1 MTTKKPTR
9 PSVKL
14 VAGHASTT
22 STAVAQFFG
31 KRHDNVL
38 QAIDTLIKNASPD
51 KSAWCLLNF
60 QEVIREVDSGKG
72 AKASYREYEITRD
85 GFAVL
90 GMGFTGKEAFAWKIK
105 YIEAF
110 NKLEERATQRA
121 VVVATRKIAAD
132 QAAARRKALPAP
144 GMGYHYPR
152 NMLDQPYFTL
162 PSSGKATIRMAM
174 LSDTEQFVSP
184 LMALLNQ
191 LRSEGHDVT
200 APFDE
205 AVAMR
210 SILANADKCIEEIRY
225 LTTKMQY
232 KLG

>member
-1 MTTKKPTR
+1 MTTTKPTR

-14 VAGHASTT
+14 VDGHATTT

-31 KRHDNVL
+31 KRHADVMR
-38 QAIDTLIKNASPD
+38 AIENLKAECP
-51 KSAWCLLNF
+51 AEYHERNF
-60 QEVIREVDSGKG
+60 APMVVEVDIGSGATRKDP
-72 AKASYREYEITRD
+72 AYQLTRD
-85 GFAVL
+85 GFVL
-90 GMGFTGKEAFAWKIK
+90 LAMGFTGKAALAWKIK

-152 NMLDQPYFTL
+152 NMLDQPYFTS
-162 PSSGKATIRMAM
+162 PDSGKATIRMAM
-174 LSDTEQFVSP
+174 LADTEQFVSP

>member
-1 MTTKKPTR
+1 MTTKKLTR

-14 VAGHASTT
+14 VDGHATTT
-22 STAVAQFFG
+22 STAVAEFFG
-31 KRHDNVL
+31 KRHDDVL
-38 QAIDTLIKNASPD
+38 KR
-51 KSAWCLLNF
+51 
-60 QEVIREVDSGKG
+60 IRETIADAPDDFNARNFAAVEYTDGKG
-72 AKASYREYEITRD
+72 EKRPSYQLTRD
-85 GFAVL
+85 GFVL
-90 GMGFTGKEAFAWKIK
+90 LAMGFTGKAALAWKIK

-110 NKLEERATQRA
+110 NKLEHRASQRA
-121 VVVATRKIAAD
+121 VVLATRKIAAE
-132 QAAARRKALPAP
+132 QAAARRKELPAP

-152 NMLDQPYFTL
+152 NMLDQPYFTS
-162 PSSGKATIRMAM
+162 PDSGKATIRMAM
-174 LSDTEQFVSP
+174 LADTEQFVSP